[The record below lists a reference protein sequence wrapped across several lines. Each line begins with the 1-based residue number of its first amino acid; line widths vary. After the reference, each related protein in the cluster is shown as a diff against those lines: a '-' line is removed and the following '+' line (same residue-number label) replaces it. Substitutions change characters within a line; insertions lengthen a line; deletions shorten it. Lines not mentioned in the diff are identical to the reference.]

1 MRTYDKLLLA
11 CNLGLVIG
19 LIVRLAIPSEVILD
33 RAFDLET
40 FLNRPE
46 PEMEINHNNYL
57 R

>member
-11 CNLGLVIG
+11 CNLGLLIG
-19 LIVRLAIPSEVILD
+19 LIVRLGIPSEVILD
-33 RAFDLET
+33 AFDIQT